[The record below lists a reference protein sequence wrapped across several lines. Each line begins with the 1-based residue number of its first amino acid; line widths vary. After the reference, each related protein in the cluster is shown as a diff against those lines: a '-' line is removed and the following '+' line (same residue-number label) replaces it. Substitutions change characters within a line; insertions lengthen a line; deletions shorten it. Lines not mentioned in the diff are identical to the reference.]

1 MTSTY
6 DVDHAANHAP
16 EETSAE
22 PVPPPRRRGDWLR
35 TLSRGVGQTLITI
48 GVVALLVVVYQ
59 LWVTNLFTAQKQH
72 HLVQQIE
79 QQWRDQSPT
88 VTPAP
93 AQPAP
98 AEAPIVLPKLT
109 PAVGQPFALL
119 HIPRLD
125 GQWAVVEGVAQTQLA
140 QGPGHYIGTAMP
152 GEQGNFS
159 VAGHAISSVFL
170 SIGDLRPGDPIV
182 VETGDYWFVYR
193 VLGDPATGS
202 FLGDPSGIPGQETVL
217 PTGVQVINPTPDGPA
232 GGPATGAYLTLT
244 TCTPATTATHRLIV
258 HAKLDGQ
265 PISKASAPDGPPA
278 LHG

>member
-6 DVDHAANHAP
+6 DVEQTAEGTP
-16 EETSAE
+16 E
-22 PVPPPRRRGDWLR
+22 PNPQPPRRRGDWVR
-35 TLSRGVGQTLITI
+35 TLSRGIGQTLITF
-48 GVVALLVVVYQ
+48 GLVALLVVVYQ
-59 LWVTNLFTAQKQH
+59 LWVTNLFTVQHQH

-79 QQWRDQSPT
+79 QQWRDQPP
-88 VTPAP
+88 VVAPAP
-93 AQPAP
+93 DAAAP
-98 AEAPIVLPKLT
+98 AAPIQLPPIKVG
-109 PAVGQPFALL
+109 VGQPFAKV

-125 GQWAVVEGVAQTQLA
+125 GDWAVVEGVSEQDLA

-202 FLGDPSGIPGQETVL
+202 FQGDPSGIPGQETVL
-217 PTGVQVINPTPDGPA
+217 PTGIQVIAPTPEGPQDGP
-232 GGPATGAYLTLT
+232 PTGAYLTLT

-265 PISKASAPDGPPA
+265 PISKASLPDGPPA